1 MCKKEMIRTINR
13 HPTPQN
19 HSITIPTYLPTHLP
33 TYTHTHLYTG
43 THVYTCIIL
52 HTYTYEHVHKPGFT
66 FRCYFTKLHTP
77 VTHTHIKTRTH
88 THAYAYTYTYTP
100 VAFYTYFKQTVAY
113 TLVQNFHCEFCCGAH
128 LTCKN
133 NSLNLTGVG
142 H

>member
-1 MCKKEMIRTINR
+1 MNPYTNLGSHFAVIL
-13 HPTPQN
+13 QN
-19 HSITIPTYLPTHLP
+19 
-33 TYTHTHLYTG
+33 YTHRS
-43 THVYTCIIL
+43 
-52 HTYTYEHVHKPGFT
+52 HTQ
-66 FRCYFTKLHTP
+66 
-77 VTHTHIKTRTH
+77 IKTRTH
-88 THAYAYTYTYTP
+88 THADAYTYTYTYTP